1 MSVFECPVSH
11 FEIEI
16 LLIFLIWNRK
26 GSWNVHFLLGE
37 YLEYLACERLSSSY
51 ISIRLLIG
59 RVSREIQ
66 NNPTIKSTY
75 TVITITTEFVRLLL
89 FISREKVIVASRNVG
104 ISAKYVIKIYAFGS
118 AHVKFSVWVT
128 ASLSAVVFPSEPIQ
142 FWMLIETS
150 TPIDPHEINLYWIW
164 FGLCEIRLLNQAKSN
179 IDVLRKSVRFFIKK
193 IFFSG
198 KWPISWKA
206 SSEENETGQ
215 YPVWMTQKPRELKS
229 KKNSRGSVPPDPP
242 RKLPLWRS
250 FRKSVSIY
258 PRIRSWDL

>member
-118 AHVKFSVWVT
+118 THVKFSVWVT
-128 ASLSAVVFPSEPIQ
+128 ASLSAVVFPAEPIQ
-142 FWMLIETS
+142 FWILIETS

-193 IFFSG
+193 IFFFWKMADQLKG
-198 KWPISWKA
+198 FIRGEWNWPISCLND
-206 SSEENETGQ
+206 SE
-215 YPVWMTQKPRELKS
+215 TQGVEIQ
-229 KKNSRGSVPPDPP
+229 KKFPGKRAPGPP
-242 RKLPLWRS
+242 
-250 FRKSVSIY
+250 
-258 PRIRSWDL
+258 

>member
-66 NNPTIKSTY
+66 NNPTIK
-75 TVITITTEFVRLLL
+75 EFVRLFL
-89 FISREKVIVASRNVG
+89 FISREKAIVASRNVG

-118 AHVKFSVWVT
+118 AHVKFSVY
-128 ASLSAVVFPSEPIQ
+128 LSHRQSVRSRFPSWADPILNVD
-142 FWMLIETS
+142 WDVDADWS
-150 TPIDPHEINLYWIW
+150 TWN
-164 FGLCEIRLLNQAKSN
+164 
-179 IDVLRKSVRFFIKK
+179 
-193 IFFSG
+193 
-198 KWPISWKA
+198 
-206 SSEENETGQ
+206 
-215 YPVWMTQKPRELKS
+215 
-229 KKNSRGSVPPDPP
+229 
-242 RKLPLWRS
+242 
-250 FRKSVSIY
+250 
-258 PRIRSWDL
+258 

>member
-59 RVSREIQ
+59 RVSRDIQ
-66 NNPTIKSTY
+66 NNPTISTY
-75 TVITITTEFVRLLL
+75 TIITIEFARLFL
-89 FISREKVIVASRNVG
+89 FISRGKAIVALRNVG
-104 ISAKYVIKIYAFGS
+104 MSAKYVLKIYAFGS
-118 AHVKFSVWVT
+118 AHVKFGFWVT
-128 ASLSAVVFPSEPIQ
+128 ASLSAVVFPLSRSDCKY
-142 FWMLIETS
+142 WLRRRRRY
-150 TPIDPHEINLYWIW
+150 PHEIKLYWIW

-193 IFFSG
+193 YFFSG
-198 KWPISWKA
+198 RWPISWKA
-206 SSEENETGQ
+206 SSEENGTGQ
-215 YPVWMTQKPRELKS
+215 YSVWMTQKPRELKS

-242 RKLPLWRS
+242 RNLPLWRS

>member
-59 RVSREIQ
+59 RVSRDIQ
-66 NNPTIKSTY
+66 NNPTISTY
-75 TVITITTEFVRLLL
+75 TIITIEFARLFL
-89 FISREKVIVASRNVG
+89 FISGEKATVTSRNVG

-128 ASLSAVVFPSEPIQ
+128 ASQ
-142 FWMLIETS
+142 
-150 TPIDPHEINLYWIW
+150 
-164 FGLCEIRLLNQAKSN
+164 
-179 IDVLRKSVRFFIKK
+179 SVRSRFP
-193 IFFSG
+193 G
-198 KWPISWKA
+198 WADPIL
-206 SSEENETGQ
+206 N
-215 YPVWMTQKPRELKS
+215 V
-229 KKNSRGSVPPDPP
+229 D
-242 RKLPLWRS
+242 
-250 FRKSVSIY
+250 
-258 PRIRSWDL
+258 WDVDADWSTWN